1 MTFVQVNHQDAQQ
14 LASQE
19 AQVVA
24 LLAHDLLTIHRVP
37 PRELGIIAPHRAQ
50 VREIRDRLSHLLARK
65 KDLSSAIGVD
75 LVIDTV
81 ERMQGQERDV
91 IILSLTLSDDDFA
104 RSEADF
110 IFKPNRLNVAI
121 TRARTR
127 LFVVGSKH
135 FFRTKLYNED
145 QLRDANVYKRYYRY
159 LREHSVDLT
168 EFMSAQSNGG

>member
-1 MTFVQVNHQDAQQ
+1 M
-14 LASQE
+14 
-19 AQVVA
+19 
-24 LLAHDLLTIHRVP
+24 
-37 PRELGIIAPHRAQ
+37 
-50 VREIRDRLSHLLARK
+50 
-65 KDLSSAIGVD
+65 
-75 LVIDTV
+75 
-81 ERMQGQERDV
+81 

-145 QLRDANVYKRYYRY
+145 QLRDANIYKRYYRY